1 MNLRKNSFQMT
12 PFINTLRHHTTS
24 HDGIDMVF
32 DTAQPFDGLGTHAFP
47 PAQQQ
52 SHQEPPSHVA
62 LGHEQPHLEV

>member
-1 MNLRKNSFQMT
+1 
-12 PFINTLRHHTTS
+12 
-24 HDGIDMVF
+24 MVF